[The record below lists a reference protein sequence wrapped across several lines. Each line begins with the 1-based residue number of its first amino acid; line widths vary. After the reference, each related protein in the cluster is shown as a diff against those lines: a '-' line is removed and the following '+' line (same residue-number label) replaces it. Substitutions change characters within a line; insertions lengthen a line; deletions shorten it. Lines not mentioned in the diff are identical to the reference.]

1 MEAFIPVIGKDT
13 VGIIAGISALLAKEK
28 VNIEDISQTIMQ
40 DNFTMIMRVD
50 TAECALAFDILA
62 EQLKDKG
69 EEIGVAINL
78 RHEDIFNAMHRI

>member
-1 MEAFIPVIGKDT
+1 MKAFITVLGRDK
-13 VGIIAGISALLAKEK
+13 VGIIAGVSALLAEAQ

-50 TAECALAFDILA
+50 TSLCPLAFDELA
-62 EQLKDKG
+62 LKLAIKG
-69 EEIGVAINL
+69 EEIGVAITL